1 MDIIAQ
7 RSQLFLGTRLKRL
20 SDRLLA
26 DAARVLQGAGL
37 PIQPPHMSVLA
48 TIAAAPLTTGEL
60 ATSLAISQP
69 AVTRSVTALIRMGL
83 VAATRDGDDQ
93 RCKHLAL
100 TDSGRAMLAR
110 AEALVWPRIETAV
123 AELCAPLAGDLVS
136 QLDGIERA
144 LDGEGLAARAARAR
158 PRGLVIHDWRPEFAS
173 DFERINAEWIE
184 AMFSLEA
191 NDRRIL
197 GDPQGSIIAP
207 GGTILCVEAEG
218 AGIIGTCAL
227 LRIDDGVF
235 ELTKMGVS
243 AAARGRGAGEYLLAE
258 VLARAVAMDMR
269 ELYLLTSRKCGAAIH
284 LYEKLGFRH
293 DAGIMARYGARYA
306 RCDVAMAFPLRG

>member
-1 MDIIAQ
+1 MDIITQ

-48 TIAAAPLTTGEL
+48 TIAATPLTIGEL
-60 ATSLAISQP
+60 ATALAISQP
-69 AVTRSVTALIRMGL
+69 AITRSVTALIGLGL
-83 VAATRDGDDQ
+83 VVADRQRGDQ
-93 RCKHLAL
+93 RRKHLAL
-100 TDSGRAMLAR
+100 TDAGRAILAR
-110 AEALVWPRIETAV
+110 AEALIWPRIETAV
-123 AELCAPLAGDLVS
+123 AELCAPLAGDLVT

-144 LDGEGLAARAARAR
+144 LDREGLAARAARSR
-158 PRGLVIHDWRPEFAS
+158 PRGLVIHDWRPDLADDFA
-173 DFERINAEWIE
+173 RINAEWIE

-197 GDPQGSIIAP
+197 GDPEASIIAP

-227 LRIDDGVF
+227 LRIEDGVF

-243 AAARGRGAGEYLLAE
+243 TAARGRGAGEYLLAE
-258 VLARAVAMDMR
+258 VLARAAAMDMR
-269 ELYLLTSRKCGAAIH
+269 ELYLLTSRKCAAAIH

-306 RCDVAMAFPLRG
+306 RCDVAMAFPFRH